1 MQPEVFVVKHTADV
15 RIIEYTLLGSLNRI
29 AFFLNNFFEDIDLCC
44 RSIFLVINEQK
55 NNLSI
60 GSVNRTVS
68 RLCFLF
74 FASYLCADFISA
86 YK

>member
-1 MQPEVFVVKHTADV
+1 MRINYLFIYV
-15 RIIEYTLLGSLNRI
+15 REIYY
-29 AFFLNNFFEDIDLCC
+29 NNWKDKEW
-44 RSIFLVINEQK
+44 
-55 NNLSI
+55 